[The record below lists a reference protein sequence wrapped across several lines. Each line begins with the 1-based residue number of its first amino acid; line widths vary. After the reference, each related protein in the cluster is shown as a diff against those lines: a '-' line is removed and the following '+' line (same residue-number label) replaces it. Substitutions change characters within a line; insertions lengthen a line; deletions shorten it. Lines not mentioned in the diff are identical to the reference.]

1 MGNQQSQT
9 DRRESASTSVED
21 QNADRL
27 SQVRSGQVEISKPIL
42 LSDDEFIK
50 LQQNELN
57 QQNESQSRQSRSISY
72 DKSVNRQ
79 EAMHR
84 MRKEMTPPVTDSY
97 SDEST
102 MNSAQSSSI
111 STVTQDNVS
120 HAVNNPQKASMHD
133 ILVGIAHFSHTEGNI
148 KSKYQTYPSKLRAK
162 GGLKIQRPKQND
174 VSTDKDYKITP
185 AMTHSNPRLLA
196 LPWTDMVDLEQKDKS
211 TADAEKSGKSKLN
224 EKKRSSFQ
232 PPRAANYKDDRGLD
246 DYLKVMGGQEKK
258 LNRKPRPQS
267 FHALLSSSSS
277 SRVNADA
284 NLSSSRTRP
293 LSFQSTTTSSS
304 SSSVSSWKQHRPE
317 QNISGKTSSA
327 GQSDNHN
334 LNSNSTINRPRSPS
348 PRHKARLEA
357 WNRQKLRLESKIDAV
372 ALPQNMKNGKANLKK
387 SNGNVNH
394 QAEELSLIDRDRNV
408 TIQVKIPKHLKAN
421 TALDSKAVLR
431 KDASSKDVY
440 VCLVQ
445 IVQGQSS
452 VFDVIYQ
459 LSDLGV
465 IAASGFNGL
474 WSFRLHRRV
483 FNKQSG
489 TTLSERVLSLDDM
502 VSERRYSQEGDDETI
517 GSEFKLVRVHAWKSD
532 MDQNES
538 AYYFN
543 RYGFT
548 DISIIAGQ
556 NQQMVDSEMIEVKV
570 DKR

>member
-9 DRRESASTSVED
+9 DRKESGSTSVED

-42 LSDDEFIK
+42 LSDDEFIR
-50 LQQNELN
+50 LQKNELN
-57 QQNESQSRQSRSISY
+57 QQNESQSSQSRSNSY
-72 DKSVNRQ
+72 DKAVNRQ

-111 STVTQDNVS
+111 STVSKDNVS

-162 GGLKIQRPKQND
+162 GLKIQRPKQND

-211 TADAEKSGKSKLN
+211 TADAEKSGKSKLS

-246 DYLKVMGGQEKK
+246 DYLKAMGGQEKK

-277 SRVNADA
+277 SRVNADT

-304 SSSVSSWKQHRPE
+304 SMSSWEQHRPE
-317 QNISGKTSSA
+317 QNISGKTSSE
-327 GQSDNHN
+327 GLSDNRN
-334 LNSNSTINRPRSPS
+334 LNSNSTVIRPRSPS

-357 WNRQKLRLESKIDAV
+357 WNRQKLKLESKIDAV
-372 ALPQNMKNGKANLKK
+372 ALPQNMKSGKADLKNSSGNL
-387 SNGNVNH
+387 NH
-394 QAEELSLIDRDRNV
+394 QAEELSLFDRDRNV

-421 TALDSKAVLR
+421 AALDSKAVLR

-440 VCLVQ
+440 LCLVH

-489 TTLSERVLSLDDM
+489 TTLSERVLALDD
-502 VSERRYSQEGDDETI
+502 VASERRYSKEGDDETI

-543 RYGFT
+543 RYGFI